1 MTRECFVKPEQHAHP
16 APDSRLQQPL
26 TAYLLRTLRARS
38 QVSIE
43 LDIADCV
50 SEEAVAL
57 FRPDL
62 IVAHCRDV
70 YPGTSE
76 VSPTHTVNCHLMA
89 KTGAF
94 ACLDSDDS

>member
-43 LDIADCV
+43 LAWPV
-50 SEEAVAL
+50 EEGCFVPELQAEDALALAEAYGQLAVVVGGQDGVPRLAWTGL
-57 FRPDL
+57 
-62 IVAHCRDV
+62 AEAA
-70 YPGTSE
+70 GT
-76 VSPTHTVNCHLMA
+76 
-89 KTGAF
+89 
-94 ACLDSDDS
+94 